1 MAFISS
7 CIFFFKQKTAYEMRI
22 SDLSSDVCSSDLNA
36 LLGLIATHPKA
47 ALATHEALER
57 TAHDQNHAPL
67 EGQQRP
73 LMQSRTQE
81 AAAPPPPDVRLQVSD
96 QESREPPAGCLG
108 PADCRGSRR
117 SHFSQCQ
124 NR

>member
-1 MAFISS
+1 MFLVGRSGFS
-7 CIFFFKQKTAYEMRI
+7 
-22 SDLSSDVCSSDLNA
+22 LNA
-36 LLGLIATHPKA
+36 LLGLVATDPKA
-47 ALATHEALER
+47 ALPTHEALER
-57 TAHDQNHAPL
+57 TAYDQNNAPL
-67 EGQQRP
+67 EGHQRP
-73 LMQSRTQE
+73 LMRSRTQE

-96 QESREPPAGCLG
+96 QESREPQAGCLG